1 MIYFRYEVEESEN
14 QLEPV
19 IELRV
24 QQVCKYPELNSEALT
39 HCSFCTKS
47 ALNDSSDESSSTTGE
62 TTQAKQQKTLA
73 RCTRC
78 YRSAYCNA
86 ECQKNDWRRHSVSV
100 CCKEPDVVGLPF
112 VVCLRKCDLTDETDF
127 EELLNK
133 RLFEESI
140 CSADIYNFGPNK
152 FELFQIEFTE
162 TSKSTKKVTA
172 NDLFDT
178 LRAHLDGGDY
188 DNLSFNLELKW
199 NNLGNDNTSAKNNL
213 LKCVTNLERLQ
224 DYSGQDKKVSS
235 TNIHDCIKMFTEPE
249 VLTDDNPWYCSNC
262 KEHQKATKQMSL
274 WKLSKYLIVT
284 LKRFHSNKPSD
295 APQSSNIYLNYLIQN
310 RMAYNKLNTF
320 IDYPLR

>member
-1 MIYFRYEVEESEN
+1 M
-14 QLEPV
+14 LEPV
-19 IELRV
+19 FELRV
-24 QQVCKYPELNSEALT
+24 QQVCKYPELASDALT
-39 HCSFCTKS
+39 HCSFCKKS
-47 ALNDSSDESSSTTGE
+47 ALNDSSDESNSGTTG
-62 TTQAKQQKTLA
+62 TTTTTTTTKQPKSLA

-78 YRSAYCNA
+78 FRSAYCNA
-86 ECQKNDWRRHSVSV
+86 ECQKNDWRKHSVST
-100 CCKEPDVVGLPF
+100 CCKEQDVVGLPF
-112 VVCLRKCDLTDETDF
+112 VICLQTSDLTDETDF
-127 EELLNK
+127 EQLLNK

-152 FELFQIEFTE
+152 FELHQIEFTE
-162 TSKSTKKVTA
+162 TSRSSKKVGA
-172 NDLFDT
+172 NDLFDM
-178 LRAHLDGGDY
+178 LRAHLDG
-188 DNLSFNLELKW
+188 DNSDQFNFNLELKW
-199 NNLGNDNTSAKNNL
+199 NNLGNDNLSTKTGL

-224 DYSGQDKKVSS
+224 DYSGQDKKVSNNA
-235 TNIHDCIKMFTEPE
+235 NIHDCIKMFTEPE

-310 RMAYNKLNTF
+310 RMAYNKLNTY

>member
-1 MIYFRYEVEESEN
+1 M
-14 QLEPV
+14 LDPV
-19 IELRV
+19 FELRV
-24 QQVCKYPELNSEALT
+24 QQVCKYPELNSDALT
-39 HCSFCTKS
+39 HCSFCKKS
-47 ALNDSSDESSSTTGE
+47 ALNDSSDESNSGTTE
-62 TTQAKQQKTLA
+62 TTITKQKKSLA

-78 YRSAYCNA
+78 FRSAYCNA
-86 ECQKNDWRRHSVSV
+86 ECQKNDWRKHSVST
-100 CCKEPDVVGLPF
+100 CCKEQDVVGLPF
-112 VVCLRKCDLTDETDF
+112 VICLQKSDLTDETDF
-127 EELLNK
+127 VELLNK

-152 FELFQIEFTE
+152 FELHQIEFTE
-162 TSKSTKKVTA
+162 TSRRSKKVTA

-178 LRAHLDGGDY
+178 LRAHLDGGGDSNQF
-188 DNLSFNLELKW
+188 DFNLELKW
-199 NNLGNDNTSAKNNL
+199 NNLGKDNVSAKANL

-224 DYSGQDKKVSS
+224 DFTGQDKKISNNA
-235 TNIHDCIKMFTEPE
+235 NIHDCIKMFTEPE

-310 RMAYNKLNTF
+310 RMAYNKLNTH
-320 IDYPLR
+320 IDYPLRLVFGEL